1 MLSRRIQK
9 DKTKTDYK
17 HTREAPSSDDV
28 FNVTEVQKSHS
39 RKHRVGVLLNHFNV
53 DIYLFLHSIRMS
65 RL

>member
-1 MLSRRIQK
+1 MLHRRIQK

-28 FNVTEVQKSHS
+28 LNVTKVQKNYS
-39 RKHRVGVLLNHFNV
+39 RKHQVGMLLNHFNV
-53 DIYLFLHSIRMS
+53 DICLFINSIRMS